1 MLGDIVEGSGSLC
14 KCRHTTF
21 FWSVFQSP
29 AYLTSLL
36 PSMLYAQIAIIK
48 PSTMPEFP
56 IRKAKW
62 MLIRSDFSSTA
73 KWVLY
78 TTGQSYNQAVAGVT

>member
-1 MLGDIVEGSGSLC
+1 MQTVSSIDV
-14 KCRHTTF
+14 
-21 FWSVFQSP
+21 P
-29 AYLTSLL
+29 MA
-36 PSMLYAQIAIIK
+36 SMLYEHMAIIK

-62 MLIRSDFSSTA
+62 VLIRSDFSPGSTA